1 MSHVRQSN
9 LDMLLILTSY
19 RHESTIVIRSERHSS
34 QSHSNALHPSQ
45 KKQTPSQGVLV
56 DVLVAGSLA
65 SDTICDNQPL
75 DNDATRVSPTLH
87 TSNPAQI
94 AQSAGG
100 VGRNV
105 AIAAH
110 YAGAKVNLASVVADD
125 LAGKTLIDHIA
136 KCGLPTRDIRQISTA
151 AGART
156 AQYVAVNDRNKD
168 LVVAMADMSIFGS
181 PELEA
186 LDYWTG
192 VMAEN
197 SPRWV
202 VVDANWSPSILSAI
216 LTAAKSRNT
225 MIAFEPVSVAKAT
238 RLFHR
243 DNSAISSRNVVPEH
257 IVSLASPNHFEL
269 AALFNAARDA
279 LMFESEQWWRVIDS
293 FGLSGS
299 SSRDRLSA
307 TLGHDLVEQG
317 IPQQCIQLLPFI
329 PNLVTKLGP
338 KGCLVTSLLKQDDE
352 RLRSPE
358 YAPYIIAR
366 SQSEHSHIG
375 GVQMRLISP
384 SRGVPQSEIV
394 SVNGIGD
401 TMLGVMVAGL
411 VQGHNL
417 EQIVPIAQDAA
428 VLTLQSAQAVSPEV
442 RSIQARLTS
451 MSSVS

>member
-1 MSHVRQSN
+1 MSHVRWSN
-9 LDMLLILTSY
+9 LDTLLILTSY
-19 RHESTIVIRSERHSS
+19 RHESTTAIRSERPSS
-34 QSHSNALHPSQ
+34 QSHSSELGLGQ
-45 KKQTPSQGVLV
+45 QVQTLSQGVLV

-65 SDTICDNQPL
+65 SDTICDDQPL
-75 DNDATRVSPTLH
+75 DNDAARVSPTLH

-94 AQSAGG
+94 SQSAGG

-125 LAGKTLIDHIA
+125 LAGTTLIDHMA
-136 KCGLPTRDIRQISTA
+136 RSGLPTRDILQISTA

-168 LVVAMADMSIFGS
+168 LVVAMADMSILGR
-181 PELEA
+181 PELES

-197 SPRWV
+197 SPTWV

-216 LTAAKSRNT
+216 LIAAKSHNA
-225 MIAFEPVSVAKAT
+225 MIAFEPVSVAKAA

-243 DNSAISSRNVVPEH
+243 DNSAISSRKVVPEH
-257 IVSLASPNHFEL
+257 VVSLASPNHFEL
-269 AALFNAARDA
+269 TALYNAARDA
-279 LMFESEQWWRVIDS
+279 LMFESEQWWSVIDS

-307 TLGHDLVEQG
+307 IAGHELVEQG

-329 PNLVTKLGP
+329 PNLVTKLGR
-338 KGCLVTSLLKQDDE
+338 KGCLVASLLKRDDE

-375 GVQMRLISP
+375 GVQMRLVSP
-384 SRGVPQSEIV
+384 SREIPQSEIV

-401 TMLGVMVAGL
+401 TMLGVIVAGL

-417 EQIVPIAQDAA
+417 EEIVPIAQDAA
-428 VLTLQSAQAVSPEV
+428 VLTLQSDQAVSPEV

-451 MSSVS
+451 LSLVS